1 MKNAI
6 LAPLKSFMLLS
17 ICFANLSSAQNDL
30 NKLGEKG
37 KPSSCEY
44 LFYQIDK
51 ALYSNSGNEKQSV
64 IFIFRLGRS
73 EFSKHL
79 NKTRIELIRKYVQR
93 KGYLSRAVFAIGP
106 KNNYL
111 GTMEIYLQGELFAEL
126 FFIKHNRP
134 RICIE

>member
-1 MKNAI
+1 
-6 LAPLKSFMLLS
+6 
-17 ICFANLSSAQNDL
+17 
-30 NKLGEKG
+30 
-37 KPSSCEY
+37 EY

-111 GTMEIYLQGELFAEL
+111 GTMEIYLQGEL
-126 FFIKHNRP
+126 
-134 RICIE
+134 